1 MIKKD
6 FEIDRESR
14 LYPEL
19 LRQIPNPPKKLFC
32 RGNPELLECR
42 KVAVVGSRRYSLY
55 GKQTALMIGKYFGKT
70 ELAVVSG
77 LASGIDTFAHT
88 GVLEAGAEA
97 AAEDA
102 VLLAAVLLLQAVM
115 PRAAAPSALTAVPLR
130 KDLRD
135 SFDMVVSPYI
145 FFSLRALRR
154 NASLLKKKHSLRFYF
169 NIDTV
174 GCTLYS

>member
-6 FEIDRESR
+6 FEIDRDSR

-77 LASGIDTFAHT
+77 LA
-88 GVLEAGAEA
+88 A
-97 AAEDA
+97 ASTPLPTPGCWKRE
-102 VLLAAVLLLQAVM
+102 
-115 PRAAAPSALTAVPLR
+115 AAPSPCWAPDWIGITR
-130 KDLRD
+130 
-135 SFDMVVSPYI
+135 
-145 FFSLRALRR
+145 
-154 NASLLKKKHSLRFYF
+154 
-169 NIDTV
+169 
-174 GCTLYS
+174 